1 MILRGRWEAGMM
13 GRRESLRVDW
23 GRLLLLGELLLCAW
37 GDEGKITRVFTD
49 VLGVGIRIHLL
60 VRELFFV

>member
-1 MILRGRWEAGMM
+1 MM